1 MITLVSGTNRPGS
14 NTAKV
19 AMAYS
24 AVLSGLDASH
34 QLLSLEN
41 LPRDF
46 AFTYMTDTQS
56 PEIRGMIDKYVRNA
70 DKLIVVIPEYNGT
83 FPGIFKL
90 FLDAIHPRDI
100 AGKKLAIVGV
110 SSGRGGNVRGID
122 QLTNALHYMAVN
134 IFPQH
139 VAVSRVRDLFDA
151 EGRLSDPFT
160 LAALEKQAKG
170 FLAF

>member
-19 AMAYS
+19 ARAYS
-24 AVLSGLDASH
+24 AVLSGLGAGH
-34 QLLSLEN
+34 QLLSLES
-41 LPRDF
+41 LPHDF

-56 PEIRGMIDKYVRNA
+56 PETRGMIEKYVRNA
-70 DKLIVVIPEYNGT
+70 DKLVVVIPEYNGT

-90 FLDAIHPRDI
+90 FLDAIHPRDL

-139 VAVSRVRDLFDA
+139 VAVSRVRELFDA

-160 LAALEKQAKG
+160 QTALEKQASG
-170 FLAF
+170 FLEF